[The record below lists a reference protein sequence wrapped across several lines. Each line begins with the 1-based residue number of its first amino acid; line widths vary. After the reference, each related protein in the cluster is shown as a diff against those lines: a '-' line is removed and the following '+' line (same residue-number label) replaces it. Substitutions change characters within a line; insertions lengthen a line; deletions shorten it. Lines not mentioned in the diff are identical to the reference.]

1 MVGALANGKAGW
13 RIFREFGENTSMP
26 ATEAA
31 ATTKLHRPADRPP
44 RAQSLQPELQPA
56 KRNIPT
62 ARNSRTHHPHQHI
75 AASAWNTAPQTDP
88 RAHNPLCRR

>member
-1 MVGALANGKAGW
+1 MVVALANGKAGW

-26 ATEAA
+26 ATEPAA
-31 ATTKLHRPADRPP
+31 ATKLHRPADRPP

-56 KRNIPT
+56 KRNILP
-62 ARNSRTHHPHQHI
+62 AHNSRTHHPHQHI
-75 AASAWNTAPQTDP
+75 AASARNTVPQTDP